1 MKKQKYTI
9 LALLLAC
16 TFCLLAACSGGT
28 QGTPA
33 GSDAQTGTQA
43 PNDAATGGTTG
54 SGENGDNKPST
65 ANKLALVENGV
76 SGYSIMHTRSNDTT
90 LSESA
95 EKIQT
100 MIYAVTKVRLPIVEA
115 LEVKE
120 GDKVIVVGTS
130 NSFAPVASV
139 KREIGIG
146 EYGYCLRNNM
156 LLIVGNTNTALNRAL
171 TKFLAALSASS
182 SKGGNLLLDV
192 GENGVFF
199 NTNGWLGNVPRIAKD
214 YSSVYD
220 CGDYTYMLYY
230 QNIEATACD
239 ELDGLI
245 AQNGTFQKSQGDTT
259 AIGNRTATYVRKD
272 GEISYIWQKNT
283 KNLSVVY
290 QGYAEAF
297 VTAPAVSAE
306 TGYTKLCEAQLA
318 LLPLNYT
325 VNCSNPTDCS
335 GLSSVM
341 TLEDGRFII
350 IDGGYTADAH
360 ALYNYL
366 SDHNLRS
373 DGITIAAW
381 ILTHAHGDH
390 IGAYQAFVKTYGKK
404 VNCEYIVSNALPS
417 SVTMSNEGSSTA
429 LSNLSTAQYAFANN
443 NTRVL
448 KMHAGQSVWFC
459 NTELRM
465 LYTHENY
472 YPTTPS
478 WLNPV
483 SLVFQL
489 RVNGQTVLFTGDCE
503 LDGNDKLTRM
513 WGSELKADIFQI
525 NHHGYSGVVDS
536 VVNYVDPKIAL
547 WPTSQATADF
557 RNTPSWCG
565 GALQRLLGK
574 VDQYIVA
581 DGKAQILTLPY
592 QYRGGTVTEYEM
604 DFAQRS

>member
-1 MKKQKYTI
+1 MKKHII
-9 LALLLAC
+9 LVLLLVC
-16 TFCLLAACSGGT
+16 TLCLLAACNGGA

-33 GSDAQTGTQA
+33 GSDTQTGTQA
-43 PNDAATGGTTG
+43 PNDATAEGTTG
-54 SGENGDNKPST
+54 SGDNGNSTPST

-76 SGYSIMHTRSNDTT
+76 STYSIVHTRSSDAT

-95 EKIQT
+95 EKIQS
-100 MIYAVTKVRLPIVEA
+100 MIYAVTKVRLPIVETA
-115 LEVKE
+115 EVTE
-120 GDKVIVVGTS
+120 GDRVIVVGTS
-130 NSFAPVASV
+130 NSFAPVATL

-156 LLIVGNTNTALNRAL
+156 LLIVGNTNTSLNRAL

-192 GENGVFF
+192 GETGVFF
-199 NTNGWLGNVPRIAKD
+199 NTSGWLSNVPRIAKD
-214 YSSVYD
+214 YSSIYD
-220 CGDYTYMLYY
+220 SGDNTYMLYY

-245 AQNGTFQKSQGDTT
+245 AQNGTFRKSQGETT
-259 AIGNRTATYVRKD
+259 TIGNRTATYVRDD
-272 GEISYIWQKNT
+272 GEISYIWQKNA
-283 KNLSVVY
+283 KSLSVVY
-290 QGYAEAF
+290 QSYTEAF
-297 VTAPAVSAE
+297 VTAPSVSAE
-306 TGYTKLCEAQLA
+306 TGYTKTGEAQFA

-325 VNCSNPTDCS
+325 VNCKEPTDCS
-335 GLSSVM
+335 GFSAVM

-366 SDHNLRS
+366 YDHNRRS

-381 ILTHAHGDH
+381 ILTHSHGDH
-390 IGAYQAFVKTYGKK
+390 IGAFQAFVKTYAKK
-404 VNCEYIVSNALPS
+404 VNCEYLVSNALPS
-417 SVTMSNEGSSTA
+417 TITMEHEGSSTA
-429 LSNLSTAQYAFANN
+429 LSNLSTMQYAFANN

-465 LYTHENY
+465 LFTHENY
-472 YPTTPS
+472 YPTTPA

-489 RVNGQTVLFTGDCE
+489 RVNGQTILITGDCE
-503 LDGNDKLTRM
+503 LDGNDKLVRM
-513 WGSELKADIFQI
+513 WSSELKADIFQI

-536 VVNYVDPKIAL
+536 VVNYVDPTIAL
-547 WPTSQATADF
+547 WPTSQTTADY
-557 RNTPSWCG
+557 RNTATWCG
-565 GALQRLLGK
+565 GALQRLLAR
-574 VDQYIVA
+574 VDEYIVA
-581 DGKAQILTLPY
+581 DGTVKILTLPY
-592 QYRGGTVTEYEM
+592 QHGGTVTEYTM
-604 DFAQRS
+604 DFEKRS